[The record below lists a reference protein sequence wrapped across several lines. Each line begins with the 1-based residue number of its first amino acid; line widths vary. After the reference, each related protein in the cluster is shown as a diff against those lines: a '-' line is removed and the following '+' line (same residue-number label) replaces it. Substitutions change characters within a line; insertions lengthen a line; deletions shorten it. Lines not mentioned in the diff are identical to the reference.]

1 MGSREGAAKAR
12 ATFLARVRAGEI
24 RVTGKAGASGVVLPI
39 VHAQRVWVPRERL
52 LGRAILA
59 LAAGPLTA
67 PQLAARCGVD
77 LEELEDVAG
86 LLRPHAEALR
96 IGDELLAYLRIESAS
111 VVFEARA
118 RLLATEEVCR
128 VAA

>member
-1 MGSREGAAKAR
+1 MGRAARGSVFFEGGRWKAR
-12 ATFLARVRAGEI
+12 LTLPNGQRRSVA
-24 RVTGKAGASGVVLPI
+24 LPI

-118 RLLATEEVCR
+118 RLLAREEVCR